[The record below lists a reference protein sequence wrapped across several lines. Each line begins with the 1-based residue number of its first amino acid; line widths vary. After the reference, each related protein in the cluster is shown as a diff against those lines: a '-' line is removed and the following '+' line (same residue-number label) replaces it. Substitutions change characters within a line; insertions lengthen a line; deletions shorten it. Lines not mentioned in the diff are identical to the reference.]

1 MEERLSKKER
11 QERILAQLRSN
22 VAVRI
27 SSLADEFA
35 VSTETIRRDID
46 QLTEK
51 GFVNR
56 TYGGASALPL
66 AAEPGFLQRGHKN
79 IPERK
84 QIASYA
90 VSLVGTDDV
99 LMIDSGSTT
108 THFAHAL
115 ASQSMKLTVL
125 TNCIP
130 VANALASTPGFRV
143 ILCPGDYNSYEY
155 GVYGHETTDFLKRFR
170 ANKVFLGAGGLNATH
185 VSDPDSRACWLKR
198 AMIAQAERAILLI
211 DGSKFGVQLFERV
224 CSLDDIDDL
233 VTDAQPPKEI
243 RQALGTADVRLHLAP

>member
-11 QERILAQLRSN
+11 QDRILAQLRSN

-27 SSLADEFA
+27 SFLAEEFA

-56 TYGGASALPL
+56 TYGGAAALPL
-66 AAEPGFLQRGHKN
+66 AAEPGFLQRGHQN
-79 IPERK
+79 ISERK

-90 VSLVGTDDV
+90 VSLVDTDDV

-108 THFAHAL
+108 THFARAL
-115 ASQSMKLTVL
+115 ASHTMKLTVL

-130 VANALASTPGFRV
+130 VANALAGNPGIRL
-143 ILCPGDYNSYEY
+143 ILCPGDYNSSEC
-155 GVYGHETTDFLKRFR
+155 GVYGHETTDFLMRFR
-170 ANKVFLGAGGLNATH
+170 ANKVFLGAGGLCATH

-198 AMIAQAERAILLI
+198 AMIAQAERAILLL
-211 DGSKFGVQLFERV
+211 DSSKFGAQLFERV
-224 CSLDDIDDL
+224 CSLDHIDDL
-233 VTDAQPPKEI
+233 VTDAQPAKDI
-243 RQALGTADVRLHLAP
+243 RQALGNADVRLHVAS